1 MTGRSL
7 VDELS
12 EDREKDE
19 KIIKSFYSKDSLSLD
34 IFEKTGKMIES
45 VRERLLTVADNFID
59 FLGVDFFVHD
69 VVLTGSLANYNWSE
83 FSDIDL
89 HIIIDYEDSGHNMA
103 LLKEFFDAKKNAW
116 NVAHDIKVKNYEVEI
131 YVQDVKEKHVS
142 SGVYSLLNN
151 GWVIEPQKEKKK
163 IDDRVIL
170 EKGEEYAKI
179 IDKLIEKS
187 KKDKDVASEID
198 DIRKKIKRF
207 RQSGLDKGG
216 EYSYEN
222 LTFKY

>member
-1 MTGRSL
+1 MTNRSL

-12 EDREKDE
+12 EDRDQDE
-19 KIIKSFYSKDSLSLD
+19 RIIKSFYSKNSLSED
-34 IFEKTGKMIES
+34 IFEKTGDTYKMIEA
-45 VRERLLTVADNFID
+45 VRDKLLDVSDSFID
-59 FLGVDFFVHD
+59 FLGIDFFVHD

-151 GWVIEPQKEKKK
+151 EQNCEVNGYPSIEA
-163 IDDRVIL
+163 I
-170 EKGEEYAKI
+170 
-179 IDKLIEKS
+179 
-187 KKDKDVASEID
+187 
-198 DIRKKIKRF
+198 
-207 RQSGLDKGG
+207 
-216 EYSYEN
+216 
-222 LTFKY
+222 